1 MSELVKQYSSKWE
14 QILDIINR
22 TLIKIKLIKWYVKDY
37 ESIEKPKN
45 EALEYY
51 KQTLENLDKTIKDLT
66 EWICEG
72 E

>member
-22 TLIKIKLIKWYVKDY
+22 TLIKIKLIKWHVKDY

-45 EALEYY
+45 YGGNKNE
-51 KQTLENLDKTIKDLT
+51 
-66 EWICEG
+66 
-72 E
+72 